1 MGTLECKGLTQDL
14 IAPSIS
20 FWFLNKA
27 NNVPVDWLGE
37 KLGFYTAEDQEEL
50 SVITSG
56 CRPTSLVL
64 IKFLLFG
71 ERSQDLSILSAG
83 RSMVRER
90 PANQHGDHVYKV
102 AL

>member
-1 MGTLECKGLTQDL
+1 MTRDL

-27 NNVPVDWLGE
+27 YNVPVDWLGE

-56 CRPTSLVL
+56 CRPTSLLVAEISRWEQSL
-64 IKFLLFG
+64 
-71 ERSQDLSILSAG
+71 QDLSILSAG

-90 PANQHGDHVYKV
+90 PANQHGDHV
-102 AL
+102 